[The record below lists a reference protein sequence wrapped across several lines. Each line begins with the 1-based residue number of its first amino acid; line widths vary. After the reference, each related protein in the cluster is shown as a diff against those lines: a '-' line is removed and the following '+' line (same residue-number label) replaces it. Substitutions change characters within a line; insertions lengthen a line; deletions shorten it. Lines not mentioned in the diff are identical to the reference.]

1 MSDAP
6 GTATEMKS
14 ASKGGNPFTALAQR
28 PRLMLL
34 LLAGWSIL
42 TVLTQTFTGSS
53 IFLEDHGRSELELD
67 GALGGLALGWQ
78 GIPLAALY
86 IYSFRNPVRYRPVFI
101 LALIHM
107 AALSAAQLYHL
118 LITGDFT
125 IESVFVPLI
134 GSVALGALVL
144 LHLLQ
149 PQEEP
154 QARHLAD

>member
-6 GTATEMKS
+6 GTATRMES
-14 ASKGGNPFTALAQR
+14 ASKGGNPVTALAQR

-53 IFLEDHGRSELELD
+53 IFLESHNTSELELD

-86 IYSFRNPVRYRPVFI
+86 IYSFRNPVRYRPVFL
-101 LALIHM
+101 LALVHM
-107 AALSAAQLYHL
+107 GALSAAQLYHL
-118 LITGDFT
+118 LIPGDFT
-125 IESVFVPLI
+125 IESVLVPFI
-134 GSVALGALVL
+134 GSVSLGALVL
-144 LHLLQ
+144 LHLSQ

-154 QARHLAD
+154 QAPRPD

>member
-6 GTATEMKS
+6 ATATAVEQT
-14 ASKGGNPFTALAQR
+14 GGNPFIRLAQR

-42 TVLTQTFTGSS
+42 TVLAQTFTSS
-53 IFLEDHGRSELELD
+53 SLLLENHSASELELD

-78 GIPLAALY
+78 GIPLAAIY
-86 IYSFRNPVRYRPVFI
+86 IYSFRNPVRYRPVFT

-107 AALSAAQLYHL
+107 GALAASQLYHL

-125 IESVFVPLI
+125 IESVIVPLV
-134 GSVALGALVL
+134 GSVALGALVFV
-144 LHLLQ
+144 HLFQ
-149 PQEEP
+149 PRDDPPAPHSAE
-154 QARHLAD
+154 

>member
-6 GTATEMKS
+6 GTATKMKS
-14 ASKGGNPFTALAQR
+14 ASKGGNPITALAQR

-42 TVLTQTFTGSS
+42 TVLVQTFTSSS
-53 IFLEDHGRSELELD
+53 IFLENHSTNELELD

-78 GIPLAALY
+78 GIPLAAIY
-86 IYSFRNPVRYRPVFI
+86 IYSFRNPVRYRPVFL

-107 AALSAAQLYHL
+107 GALSAAQLYHL
-118 LITGDFT
+118 LIAGDFT
-125 IESVFVPLI
+125 IESVFVPLV
-134 GSVALGALVL
+134 GSLALGALVL
-144 LHLLQ
+144 LHLSQ

-154 QARHLAD
+154 QASGPGN